1 MEPIQINNTT
11 NQKTYLFKITK
22 NNLRQFKTTKNNLR
36 QPRGNLQQPKIF

>member
-11 NQKTYLFKITK
+11 NQTTYLLKITK

-36 QPRGNLQQPKIF
+36 QPRGNLQQPKIS